1 MRRTEHMPRFSLTT
15 LLYPGSLSVAFVLLW
30 GLPNQEADAVLQKKQ
45 KCWSLYEET
54 HLRGKE
60 VEGMPKPDQADDSLQ
75 LH

>member
-15 LLYPGSLSVAFVLLW
+15 LLYPGSLSVPFVLLW
-30 GLPNQEADAVLQKKQ
+30 GLPNREADAVLQKNRSAEACTRQ
-45 KCWSLYEET
+45 T

-60 VEGMPKPDQADDSLQ
+60 EEGMPRPDQADDSLQ